1 MGENLV
7 IVESPAKAKTI
18 EKFLGKG
25 FTVASS
31 FGHIRDLSKKNLGI
45 DIDNGF
51 EPCYEVSADKKK
63 VVADLKKLAS
73 KAKTVWLASDEDREG
88 EAIAWHLQQTL
99 NLDDAKT
106 NRIVFHE
113 ITKPAILEAIEN
125 PRGVDLNLVMAQQAR
140 RVLDRLV
147 GFELSPILWKKVA
160 PKLSA
165 GRVQSV
171 AVRLIVERE
180 REISSFVATP
190 YYKISGLFHPQSNG
204 KKLKIKALCNEKMES
219 RERALD
225 LLERCK
231 GADFRIET
239 IQKHTISRTPAPPF
253 TTSALQQEAA
263 RKLGIKRELIA
274 RHPFP
279 GPGLAIRL
287 LGEITREKL
296 EILKEADKIYI
307 DSLCSYMTDMPAAS
321 NGFSSASNAAA
332 AGKENLIRLYDAIW
346 QAGTILLPVKS
357 VGVMGDERTYEY
369 TIALRAV
376 TSNDGMTADWVHL
389 PYDFLA
395 KVSNDI
401 INKVKGVNRVVYDIS
416 SKPPATIEWE

>member
-225 LLERCK
+225 
-231 GADFRIET
+231 
-239 IQKHTISRTPAPPF
+239 
-253 TTSALQQEAA
+253 
-263 RKLGIKRELIA
+263 
-274 RHPFP
+274 
-279 GPGLAIRL
+279 
-287 LGEITREKL
+287 
-296 EILKEADKIYI
+296 
-307 DSLCSYMTDMPAAS
+307 
-321 NGFSSASNAAA
+321 
-332 AGKENLIRLYDAIW
+332 
-346 QAGTILLPVKS
+346 
-357 VGVMGDERTYEY
+357 
-369 TIALRAV
+369 
-376 TSNDGMTADWVHL
+376 
-389 PYDFLA
+389 
-395 KVSNDI
+395 
-401 INKVKGVNRVVYDIS
+401 
-416 SKPPATIEWE
+416 